1 MNAESNKV
9 LLLGIGETGL
19 EVTQILGRNK
29 VKGLVTCAIENE
41 FGLKPLSTNAIGEE
55 EIVII
60 VADLGYRNEN
70 SLTIQAS
77 RLTKD
82 QGKVVIAILTTPRL
96 FDGKKAIMRAL
107 ETTREIGNV
116 VDSLLIINKE
126 TFTVLPE
133 NGCSFADLINS
144 LVPEEEIIADSVQSI
159 MNLIALAPKINI
171 DLDDLKTTL
180 SESSTFTIASEF
192 GAGENRV
199 SDALEAALSSPLM
212 RTCDIYSSR
221 NILLKLLVSDQTELS
236 VEELSPLSQFLK
248 RMPSHVDVKW
258 GVAKSGALQG
268 EVELILLAS
277 GFDVQLPEK

>member
-1 MNAESNKV
+1 MDTEFGKV

-41 FGLKPLSTNAIGEE
+41 SGLKPLNTNSIGEE

-60 VADLGYRNEN
+60 VADLGYENEN
-70 SLTIQAS
+70 SLAIQAS

-96 FDGKKAIMRAL
+96 FEGKKNIMRSL
-107 ETTREIGNV
+107 ETAREIGKV

-126 TFTVLPE
+126 TFTVPPE

-144 LVPEEEIIADSVQSI
+144 LVTKEEIIADSVQSI
-159 MNLIALAPKINI
+159 LNLIAPASPINI

-180 SESSTFTIASEF
+180 SESATFTVTSGF
-192 GAGENRV
+192 GAGEKRISN
-199 SDALEAALSSPLM
+199 ALEAALSSPLM
-212 RTCDIYSSR
+212 SKCDIYSSR
-221 NILLKLLVSDQTELS
+221 NILLKLLVSDQTDLS
-236 VEELSPLSQFLK
+236 TEEVAIISRFLE
-248 RMPSHVDVKW
+248 RMPPYTNVKL
-258 GVAKSGALQG
+258 GIAKSDTLQG
-268 EVELILLAS
+268 EVELIFLAS
-277 GFDVQLPEK
+277 GFDVKLPEK